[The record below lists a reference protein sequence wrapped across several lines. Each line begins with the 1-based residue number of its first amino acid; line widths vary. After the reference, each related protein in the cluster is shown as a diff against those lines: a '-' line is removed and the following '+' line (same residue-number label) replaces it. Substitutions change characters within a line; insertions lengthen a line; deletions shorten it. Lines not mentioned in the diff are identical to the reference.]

1 VSGRPI
7 IAEGWGL
14 RPQLVAPVIDSPRRM
29 VVMVPTPEF
38 RDHQVRELPRAGA
51 IGARVSDPARA
62 QRNRLARD
70 RILAD
75 EVAAHFAELV
85 E

>member
-1 VSGRPI
+1 
-7 IAEGWGL
+7 
-14 RPQLVAPVIDSPRRM
+14 
-29 VVMVPTPEF
+29 
-38 RDHQVRELPRAGA
+38 
-51 IGARVSDPARA
+51 VSDPARA

-75 EVAAHFAELV
+75 EAVDAANALGIRVIVVDGSRDAEAIADEVTAHFAELV